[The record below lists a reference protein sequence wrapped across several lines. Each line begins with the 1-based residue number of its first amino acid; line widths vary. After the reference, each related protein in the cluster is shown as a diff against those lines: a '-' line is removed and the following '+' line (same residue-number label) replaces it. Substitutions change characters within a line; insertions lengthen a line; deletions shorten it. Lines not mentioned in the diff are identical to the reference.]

1 MNRKETN
8 ERKRMSKNNLSLE
21 HQEYKLNGNLP
32 IEEHILNFDVLNST
46 AEQARELVAWLQ
58 LELKAMRN
66 IHK

>member
-1 MNRKETN
+1 MGEFDLNIKQHVYRPVD
-8 ERKRMSKNNLSLE
+8 LS
-21 HQEYKLNGNLP
+21 

-46 AEQARELVAWLQ
+46 AEQARELLAWLQ

>member
-1 MNRKETN
+1 MSSKRTN
-8 ERKRMSKNNLSLE
+8 KRNKMGEFDLNIKQHVYRPVDLS
-21 HQEYKLNGNLP
+21 

-46 AEQARELVAWLQ
+46 AEQARELLAWLQ